1 MLCST
6 CSTEILPSFKH
17 ALARNECPSCGGLI
31 MDEESLAL
39 IEDVSRT
46 ILELAAVRE
55 ETAHTIATAIVTKY
69 DLSGGKECVS
79 AKPAVHSPRNMKV
92 APPSSMKRAMQNEGG
107 EVISPEIPEGISD
120 TERERIMEDVV
131 RKKYNMVDQLQAE
144 LGDVFTS
151 SSDLGEDMPVA
162 DSVFTEGA
170 SNPVLERERLARLAK
185 QRNAMEG
192 GGNSSFRRSG

>member
-6 CSTEILPSFKH
+6 CGTEILPSFKH

-39 IEDVSRT
+39 IEDVSKT

-69 DLSGGKECVS
+69 DLSGGNESVS
-79 AKPAVHSPRNMKV
+79 VKSATHRNMKV
-92 APPSSMKRAMQNEGG
+92 APPSSMKRAMQNDSS
-107 EVISPEIPEGISD
+107 EVVSPEIPEGISD
-120 TERERIMEDVV
+120 KERERIMEDVV

-144 LGDVFTS
+144 LGDVFES
-151 SSDLGEDMPVA
+151 GSDEDMPIA

-170 SNPVLERERLARLAK
+170 ANPVLERERLARLAK
-185 QRNAMEG
+185 QRNAMNG
-192 GGNSSFRRSG
+192 GGDSSFRRSG